1 MSKNTAFSFDENTR
15 RYYLDVMGIQ
25 CWQLRNAE
33 DGQAE
38 ERQAEERQA
47 VEEGSH
53 TANNREVI
61 SVDVIKDDNNWPQL
75 ETIIQQCNK
84 CQLSATRKQAIAGRG
99 NQSAE
104 LMFVLLA
111 PNSSDDEAGYV
122 CSGEANDL
130 FSKMLAAINVPIEDV
145 YITSLLKCGVPA
157 QHTISPN
164 ELHQCNDYLK
174 QQIQLIQ
181 PKLLVVLG
189 ETTIRCMLQK
199 DSSLD
204 DLRVFLNTEK
214 HAETTA
220 EASMDNQF
228 ESVPL
233 FVSYSPQELLQQ
245 PENKRKAWLDL
256 QQIQKIIQRW

>member
-1 MSKNTAFSFDENTR
+1 MSKNTAFSFNENTR

-25 CWQLRNAE
+25 CWQLRNTE
-33 DGQAE
+33 DSLVE
-38 ERQAEERQA
+38 DRQALEQDPQA
-47 VEEGSH
+47 TG
-53 TANNREVI
+53 NRDVI
-61 SVDVIKDDNNWPQL
+61 SAEIVTEGNNWPQL
-75 ETIIQQCNK
+75 ETAIQQCEQ

-111 PNSSDDEAGYV
+111 PGSSDDEAGAL

-145 YITSLLKCGVPA
+145 YITSLLKCKVSA
-157 QHTISPN
+157 RHTVSPQ
-164 ELHQCNDYLK
+164 EIKQCHIYLK

-181 PKLLVVLG
+181 PKLLIVLG
-189 ETTIRCMLQK
+189 ETAIRCLLQK
-199 DSSLD
+199 SLSLD
-204 DLRVFLNTEK
+204 DFRAMN
-214 HAETTA
+214 AE
-220 EASMDNQF
+220 SQYQI

-245 PENKRKAWLDL
+245 AESKRKAWADL
-256 QQIQKIIQRW
+256 QQLQKLIRNL

>member
-1 MSKNTAFSFDENTR
+1 MSKNTAFSFNENTR

-33 DGQAE
+33 DSLVE
-38 ERQAEERQA
+38 DRQALEQEPQA
-47 VEEGSH
+47 
-53 TANNREVI
+53 TDNRDVI
-61 SVDVIKDDNNWPQL
+61 SAEIITQANNWPQL
-75 ETIIQQCNK
+75 ETAIQQCEQ

-111 PNSSDDEAGYV
+111 PNSSDDEAGTI

-130 FSKMLAAINVPIEDV
+130 FSKMLAAIDVPIEDV
-145 YITSLLKCGVPA
+145 YITTLLKCKVPA
-157 QHTISPN
+157 KHTVSPK
-164 ELHQCNDYLK
+164 EIKQCFIYLN

-181 PKLLVVLG
+181 PKLLIVLG
-189 ETTIRCMLQK
+189 ETAIRCLLQK
-199 DSSLD
+199 NLSLD
-204 DLRVFLNTEK
+204 DFRAMN
-214 HAETTA
+214 AD
-220 EASMDNQF
+220 SQNQI

-245 PENKRKAWLDL
+245 AENKRKAWADL
-256 QQIQKIIQRW
+256 QQLQKLIEN

>member
-1 MSKNTAFSFDENTR
+1 MSKNTAFSFNENTR

-33 DGQAE
+33 DSLVE
-38 ERQAEERQA
+38 DRQALEQEPQ
-47 VEEGSH
+47 V
-53 TANNREVI
+53 TDNRDVI
-61 SVDVIKDDNNWPQL
+61 SAGIITKANNWPQL
-75 ETIIQQCNK
+75 ETAIQQCEQ

-111 PNSSDDEAGYV
+111 PNSSDDEAGTI

-145 YITSLLKCGVPA
+145 YITSLLKCKVPA
-157 QHTISPN
+157 KHTVSPQ
-164 ELHQCNDYLK
+164 EIKQCHIYLK

-181 PKLLVVLG
+181 PKLLIVLG
-189 ETTIRCMLQK
+189 ETAIRCLLQK
-199 DSSLD
+199 NLSLD
-204 DLRVFLNTEK
+204 DFRAMN
-214 HAETTA
+214 AD
-220 EASMDNQF
+220 SQNQI

-245 PENKRKAWLDL
+245 AENKRKAWADL
-256 QQIQKIIQRW
+256 QQLQKLIKN